1 MAELMV
7 RGVRLHVQRLGSG
20 AAKVIFIHGF
30 VWDNLS
36 SLFFT
41 LAPSVSR
48 SAETLLYDLR
58 GHGKSERPPSGYT
71 LDDMVEDLAELVRL
85 VGWDQTQLHLVGNS
99 YGGLIA
105 LAFAVK
111 YPRQVT
117 SLVMI
122 DSEITYPEWAQA
134 MRERA
139 SDLGGEERRRLTE
152 AFREYSGRQKRPEDT
167 LLAVRA
173 RQLVD
178 ETSLVDDFAAA
189 PLYSDAMLGGITC
202 PVLAYYGEN
211 SEARRFGEHL
221 ARVLPRCDLRIIPGG
236 SHVILWEGA
245 TQLRQEIPL
254 WISQHP
260 RGAA

>member
-1 MAELMV
+1 MAELEV

-20 AAKVIFIHGF
+20 DTKVVFIHGF

-48 SAETLLYDLR
+48 CAETLLYDLR
-58 GHGKSERPPSGYT
+58 GHGKSERPPTGYS

-85 VGWDQTQLHLVGNS
+85 VGWNQTPLHLVGNS

-111 YPRQVT
+111 YPRQVAT
-117 SLVMI
+117 LVLI

-152 AFREYSGRQKRPEDT
+152 SFREYSGRHKRPEDT
-167 LLAVRA
+167 LLAARA

-189 PLYSDAMLGGITC
+189 PGYTDAMLSAITC

-211 SEARRFGEHL
+211 SEARRFGELL
-221 ARVLPRCDLRIIPGG
+221 ACVLPNCDLRIIPGG

-245 TQLRQEIPL
+245 AQLRQEIPF
-254 WISQHP
+254 WISQVG
-260 RGAA
+260 RCAA